1 MCELFGI
8 SSRNPTTAKFSLSE
22 FARRGGDTGPHIDGW
37 GISFLRDGDVAL
49 MREAEPSARS
59 PLLQFIHEQH
69 TPSELIIAHIR
80 KATQGDVSL
89 RNTQPFVREL
99 GGRAHVFAH
108 NGDLG
113 ELRQRV
119 ALEQSYFRPIGDTD
133 SEHAFCYLLS
143 KLQGLWLNAET
154 PSLEQRLRVFT
165 RFAAYM
171 ATLGT
176 ANFFYSDSDYLFVHS
191 HYRREE
197 STESAQPGIYLLER
211 NCHEHHIFNNGLIEP
226 NQQMTL
232 LASRPLS
239 EENWQPLPSHS
250 VLVIQN
256 GHIIIDN
263 SLTERNLKA
272 Q

>member
-8 SSRNPTTAKFSLSE
+8 SSRNPTTAKCSLSE

-37 GISFLRDGDVAL
+37 GIAFFHDGDIAL
-49 MREAEPSARS
+49 MREPQPSAHS

-69 TPSELIIAHIR
+69 TPSELVVAHIR
-80 KATQGDVSL
+80 KATQGTVSL

-99 GGRAHVFAH
+99 GGRPHVFAH

-113 ELRQRV
+113 DLRERV
-119 ALEQSYFRPIGDTD
+119 QLEQSYFRPIGDTD

-143 KLQGLWLNAET
+143 KLQALWLTTEA
-154 PSLEQRLRVFT
+154 PSLEQRLRAFT
-165 RFAAYM
+165 RFATYM

-176 ANFFYSDSDYLFVHS
+176 ANFFYSDGDYLFVHA
-191 HYRREE
+191 HYRRDDH
-197 STESAQPGIYLLER
+197 SDLSSPGLYLLKR
-211 NCHEHHIFNNGLIEP
+211 NCHEHNIHNGVVIESD
-226 NQQMTL
+226 QQMTL

-239 EENWQPLPSHS
+239 AENWQPLPSHS

-256 GHIIIDN
+256 GHVVINN
-263 SLTERNLKA
+263 SLTERTLKA